1 MKGKLL
7 ILFIVISTTSLFAQ
21 KKNISSTE
29 NTTADIMDVLIKV
42 KSKWN
47 YFMDDFSD
55 VKYLV
60 RDSLNKICNDDRCVS
75 FLLTDGFLVA
85 TYKVN
90 TLVEFD
96 TQIIDL
102 ISNQNIIGS
111 IKNKIYVESF
121 DKEKNILIIS
131 SEGYDEN
138 GRYWQNGTWDF
149 ENKKLNLMTKEY

>member
-1 MKGKLL
+1 M
-7 ILFIVISTTSLFAQ
+7 SR
-21 KKNISSTE
+21 KK
-29 NTTADIMDVLIKV
+29 
-42 KSKWN
+42 
-47 YFMDDFSD
+47 FS
-55 VKYLV
+55 
-60 RDSLNKICNDDRCVS
+60 S
-75 FLLTDGFLVA
+75 FLQRKISYTFV
-85 TYKVN
+85 
-90 TLVEFD
+90 
-96 TQIIDL
+96 